1 MSKIS
6 VIIVDD
12 HAIVRDGIKAML
24 SFYQDVY
31 VVGAASSF
39 DQLVSLIETEIPN
52 VVILDIEMPGKNG
65 IEIAAILQKEYPSVK
80 KIILSAHIT
89 PDTISDAIDA
99 GVVSILPKD
108 SNEDELYLSISKAYN
123 GEHHYSNFV
132 SEIILKNYLK
142 KDKIELDVNQEKL
155 KELSDREIEIIVAF
169 GDGLSY
175 KEIGEKLFISPRTVE
190 SHKNRILEKL
200 ELNTIIDL
208 VKFGIK
214 YDLIQI

>member
-1 MSKIS
+1 MNKIS

-12 HAIVRDGIKAML
+12 HAIVRDGITAML
-24 SFYQDVY
+24 SFYQNIDVI
-31 VVGAASSF
+31 GAASSYEH
-39 DQLVSLIETEIPN
+39 LVSLLDIKTPD
-52 VVILDIEMPGKNG
+52 VVILDIEMPGKSG
-65 IEIAAILQKEYPSVK
+65 IEIATILQKDYPSIK

-89 PDTISDAIDA
+89 PDTISDAVDA

-108 SNEDELYLSISKAYN
+108 SNEDELYLSISKASK

-132 SEIILKNYLK
+132 SDIILKNYL
-142 KDKIELDVNQEKL
+142 DKNKIGLDTNKEKIS
-155 KELSDREIEIIVAF
+155 ELSDREIEIIVAF

>member
-1 MSKIS
+1 MNKIS

-12 HAIVRDGIKAML
+12 HAIVRDGITAML
-24 SFYQDVY
+24 SFYQNIDVI
-31 VVGAASSF
+31 GAASSYEH
-39 DQLVSLIETEIPN
+39 LVSLLDNKTPDVI
-52 VVILDIEMPGKNG
+52 ILDIEMPDKNG
-65 IEIAAILQKEYPSVK
+65 IEIATILQKDYPRIK

-89 PDTISDAIDA
+89 PNTISDAVDA

-108 SNEDELYLSISKAYN
+108 SNEDELYLSISKASL

-132 SEIILKNYLK
+132 SDIILKNYLNK
-142 KDKIELDVNQEKL
+142 NKIELDTNIEKIS
-155 KELSDREIEIIVAF
+155 ELSEREIEIIVAF

-200 ELNTIIDL
+200 KLNTIIDL

-214 YDLIQI
+214 NDLIQL

>member
-1 MSKIS
+1 MNKIS

-12 HAIVRDGIKAML
+12 HAIVRNGITAML
-24 SFYQDVY
+24 SFYQNIDVI
-31 VVGAASSF
+31 GAASSYEH
-39 DQLVSLIETEIPN
+39 LVSLLDSKTPDVI
-52 VVILDIEMPGKNG
+52 ILDIEMPDKNG
-65 IEIAAILQKEYPSVK
+65 IEIAAILQKDYPSIK

-108 SNEDELYLSISKAYN
+108 SNEDELYLAISKASK
-123 GEHHYSNFV
+123 GENHYSHFV
-132 SEIILKNYLK
+132 SDLILKNYLK
-142 KDKIELDVNQEKL
+142 KDKIEVDNKIEKVAQ
-155 KELSDREIEIIVAF
+155 LSEREIEIIVAF